1 MPRREAN
8 EFFNRGHSQEYCR
21 LRFGINERSA
31 PHTTASFA
39 CMGLYDL
46 FGPQA
51 IVAGPFGVVD
61 DSQSFSL
68 RSKDVYVGR
77 TLYIRRT
84 SPGAICNETSTNRS
98 FKLWK

>member
-1 MPRREAN
+1 MS
-8 EFFNRGHSQEYCR
+8 FVNRGHSQEYYR

-31 PHTTASFA
+31 PHTTANFA
-39 CMGLYDL
+39 CIGLYDL

-51 IVAGPFGVVD
+51 ILVGSFGAAD
-61 DSQSFSL
+61 DSQSFWL
-68 RSKDVYVGR
+68 RSKEVYVGR

-84 SPGAICNETSTNRS
+84 SPGAICNKTSTNRS